1 MHGQDSGYIRILVH
15 PNTLVG
21 CHLLRRSSNS
31 GNLLRYSCTY
41 TYVYSICTT
50 HICNPWTSVSSES
63 IQWLEP
69 LIYRMYHWLCVLSVL
84 GAAHLSSP
92 YDAIEWVSVS
102 GQHYKVCMQLV
113 QFGYLIVNKS
123 CRLMKQGNISSSHIR
138 TYTDFAICTVQ
149 HRSAP
154 AIGTVCTVWGAA
166 CAHHARIS

>member
-1 MHGQDSGYIRILVH
+1 MRILEVY

-21 CHLLRRSSNS
+21 CHLLRRSSKS
-31 GNLLRYSCTY
+31 GNLLLYM
-41 TYVYSICTT
+41 YVYSICTT
-50 HICNPWTSVSSES
+50 HICNPWTSISSKS
-63 IQWLEP
+63 MQWLEP

-84 GAAHLSSP
+84 GTAHLSNP
-92 YDAIEWVSVS
+92 YDAIELVSVR
-102 GQHYKVCMQLV
+102 GQHYNVCMQLV
-113 QFGYLIVNKS
+113 HLDILIVNKS

-138 TYTDFAICTVQ
+138 TYTDFAICTV